1 MTLWRAPH
9 PVWRIPL
16 DALAMRMGAS
26 DLSAARQADE
36 TNASHE
42 FEAFFQEHQRAI
54 FSYLWRMTGDEQTG
68 YDLCQETFLRAW
80 RNFEKVTTYERPQMW
95 LFRVATNLALT
106 EQGRQRSAT
115 SLANVPEP
123 ATSDPAMRIVEHAA
137 VREALAALQPRYRAA
152 LILRAVHG
160 FTGEELAKA
169 LGMSL
174 GAAKM
179 TVSRARAQFAAQH
192 AQRNGDA

>member
-1 MTLWRAPH
+1 M
-9 PVWRIPL
+9 
-16 DALAMRMGAS
+16 
-26 DLSAARQADE
+26 
-36 TNASHE
+36 
-42 FEAFFQEHQRAI
+42 
-54 FSYLWRMTGDEQTG
+54 
-68 YDLCQETFLRAW
+68 
-80 RNFEKVTTYERPQMW
+80 
-95 LFRVATNLALT
+95 
-106 EQGRQRSAT
+106 
-115 SLANVPEP
+115 
-123 ATSDPAMRIVEHAA
+123 
-137 VREALAALQPRYRAA
+137 REALAALQPRYRAA

>member
-1 MTLWRAPH
+1 MLT
-9 PVWRIPL
+9 
-16 DALAMRMGAS
+16 GAG
-26 DLSAARQADE
+26 DLSSAGQADE
-36 TNASHE
+36 MIASHR
-42 FEAFFQEHQRAI
+42 FEMFFQEHQRAI
-54 FSYLWRMTGDEQTG
+54 FSYLWRMTSDEQTG

-80 RNFEKVTTYERPQMW
+80 RNFEKVIAYERPQMW

-106 EQGRQRSAT
+106 ERSHKRTVPGAAI
-115 SLANVPEP
+115 SLTRVPEP
-123 ATSDPAMRIVEHAA
+123 AISDPAIRIVEHAA

-160 FTGEELAKA
+160 FTSEELAQT

-174 GAAKM
+174 GAAKK
-179 TVSRARAQFAAQH
+179 TVSRARAQFAAQY